1 MFNNFFGGGSREL
14 PYTNLTPQQAEQ
26 KRKSGEQVL
35 VVDVREPY
43 EYSESHI
50 PGSKLIPLGQLSGR
64 LNELGSKEQELIVV
78 CRSGGRSSQAAQQLV
93 GLGYKKV
100 SNLSGGMIA
109 WLRAGLPAER

>member
-26 KRKSGEQVL
+26 KRSEQVL

-43 EYSESHI
+43 EYNESHI
-50 PGSKLIPLGQLSGR
+50 PGSKLIPLGQLTQR
-64 LNELGSKEQELIVV
+64 VNELGGKEQELIVV
-78 CRSGGRSSQAAQQLV
+78 CRSGGRSSHAAQQLV

-100 SNLSGGMIA
+100 SNLSGGMMA